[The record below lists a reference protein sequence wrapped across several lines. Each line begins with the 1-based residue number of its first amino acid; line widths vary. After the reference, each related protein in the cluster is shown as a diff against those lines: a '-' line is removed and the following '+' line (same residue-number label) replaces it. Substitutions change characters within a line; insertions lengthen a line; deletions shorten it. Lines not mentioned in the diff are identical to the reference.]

1 MICLGPKKVL
11 GIFGELHPRV
21 LEAMDVKGPAMAFAL
36 FPEEIPVP
44 KDMSASRGAVT
55 MPEFQAVD
63 RDFAFVVDADVEAAA
78 LVNAAQGADKSLIT
92 AVNVFDEF
100 VGGSLGEGKKSLALT
115 VRMQPTDRTLTEEE
129 IDAVAAKVVDKVS
142 KATGGVLRG

>member
-1 MICLGPKKVL
+1 
-11 GIFGELHPRV
+11 
-21 LEAMDVKGPAMAFAL
+21 
-36 FPEEIPVP
+36 
-44 KDMSASRGAVT
+44 